1 MKNIIGL
8 NIMFSNEALKKLIIP
23 LVIEQTLAMLVG
35 IADTIM
41 VSCVGEAAISG
52 VALVDMMNY
61 LIMVMLA
68 AVATGGAVIVSQ
80 YLGRREY
87 EKASISASQLITIS
101 SVVSMLI
108 MLVCLFLHSD
118 IIKILFGGI
127 AADVGLASNTYFF
140 ITALSFPFLGVYNSA
155 AAIYRSMGK
164 TNVTMYIAIFENILN
179 VCGNVLGIFVF
190 KAGVA
195 GVAVP
200 TLVSRMAAAIIML
213 WLALNK
219 QNIVYIRVRKVF
231 YFDKAVVGKIL
242 KIAVP
247 NGIENGLFA
256 LGRVLVTS
264 IVALFGTSQ
273 IAANGVANSV
283 DQISIIVV
291 NAINLAIITV
301 VGQCM
306 GAGEIE
312 QAEMYT
318 KKLMKVSYISTG
330 VLGVMVCAML
340 PLILG
345 LYQLEEDTRSL
356 SIILIIIHNTLAFL
370 LHPTSFNL
378 ANSLRASGD
387 VKITMLVGMGSMF
400 IFRLGVAYI
409 LGIVC
414 GFGVIGVWIAM
425 GADWLARSF
434 AFTVRYKSG
443 SWKNIKVI

>member
-52 VALVDMMNY
+52 VALVDMVNY

>member
-1 MKNIIGL
+1 MKNIL
-8 NIMFSNEALKKLIIP
+8 DSNNMFSNEALKKLIIP

-41 VSCVGEAAISG
+41 ASCVGEAAISG
-52 VALVDMMNY
+52 VALVDMVNY
-61 LIMVMLA
+61 LIMVVLA

-80 YLGRREY
+80 YLGSMKY

-101 SVVSMLI
+101 FVLSTLI
-108 MLVCLFLHSD
+108 MLPCLLMHSY
-118 IIKILFGGI
+118 IIKILFGSI
-127 AADVGLASNTYFF
+127 ATDVELASNTYFF

-155 AAIYRSMGK
+155 AAVYRSMGK

-200 TLVSRMAAAIIML
+200 TLVSRMAAGIIML
-213 WLALNK
+213 WLAMNK
-219 QNIVYIRVRKVF
+219 RNIVYIKLRRIF
-231 YFDKAVVGKIL
+231 DFDKAVVGKIL

-273 IAANGVANSV
+273 IAANGVASSV

-306 GAGEIE
+306 GAGEIK

-318 KKLMKVSYISTG
+318 KKLMKISYISTG
-330 VLGVMVCAML
+330 LLGVMVCGML

-345 LYQLEEDTRSL
+345 LYQLEDNTRSL

-387 VKITMLVGMGSMF
+387 VKITMLVGIGSML
-400 IFRLGVAYI
+400 IFRLGVAYT
-409 LGIVC
+409 LGIVW
-414 GFGVIGVWIAM
+414 GLGVIGVWIAM

>member
-1 MKNIIGL
+1 
-8 NIMFSNEALKKLIIP
+8 MFSNEALKKLIIP

-35 IADTIM
+35 IIDTIM

-61 LIMVMLA
+61 LIMVVLA

-80 YLGRREY
+80 YLGSKEY
-87 EKASISASQLITIS
+87 DKANVSANQLIMIAF
-101 SVVSMLI
+101 VVSMAI
-108 MLVCLFLHSD
+108 MLICLFLHSD
-118 IIKILFGGI
+118 IIKILFGSI
-127 AADVGLASNTYFF
+127 TADVELASNTYFF

-155 AAIYRSMGK
+155 AAIYRSMEK
-164 TNVTMYIAIFENILN
+164 TNITMYIAILENIIN
-179 VCGNVLGIFVF
+179 VVGNAIGIFVI
-190 KAGVA
+190 KAGIA

-213 WLALNK
+213 CFAMNK
-219 QNIVYIRVRKVF
+219 RNIVYIKVRKVF
-231 YFDKAVVGKIL
+231 NFDKSVVGKIL

-291 NAINLAIITV
+291 NAINLAIITI

-312 QAEMYT
+312 QAEIYT
-318 KKLMKVSYISTG
+318 KKLMKISYISTG

-345 LYQLEEDTRSL
+345 LYLLEEDTRSL

-387 VKITMLVGMGSMF
+387 VKITMFVGIGSML

-409 LGIVC
+409 LAIVC
-414 GFGVIGVWIAM
+414 GLGVIGVWIAM
-425 GADWLARSF
+425 GADWLARSA

>member
-52 VALVDMMNY
+52 VALVDMVNY

-200 TLVSRMAAAIIML
+200 TLISRMAAAIIML

-219 QNIVYIRVRKVF
+219 QNIVYIKVRKVF

>member
-52 VALVDMMNY
+52 VALVDMVNY

-219 QNIVYIRVRKVF
+219 QNIVYIKVRKVF

-387 VKITMLVGMGSMF
+387 VRITMLVGMGSMF

>member
-1 MKNIIGL
+1 MKIIIDL
-8 NIMFSNEALKKLIIP
+8 NNMFSNEALKKLIIP

-35 IADTIM
+35 IIDTIM

-52 VALVDMMNY
+52 VALVDMVNY
-61 LIMVMLA
+61 LIMVVLA

-80 YLGRREY
+80 YLGSRKY

-101 SVVSMLI
+101 FVISTLI
-108 MLVCLFLHSD
+108 MLVCLLMHND
-118 IIKILFGGI
+118 IIKILFGSI
-127 AADVGLASNTYFF
+127 AADVELASNTYFF
-140 ITALSFPFLGVYNSA
+140 ITALSFPFLGVYNST

-164 TNVTMYIAIFENILN
+164 TNVTMHIAIFENILN

-195 GVAVP
+195 GVAVS
-200 TLVSRMAAAIIML
+200 TLVSRMAAAIIILCFAM
-213 WLALNK
+213 NK
-219 QNIVYIRVRKVF
+219 RNIVYIKVRKVF
-231 YFDKAVVGKIL
+231 NFDKAVVGKIL

-318 KKLMKVSYISTG
+318 KKLMKISYISTG
-330 VLGVMVCAML
+330 LLGVMVCGML

-345 LYQLEEDTRSL
+345 LYQLEDNTRSL

-387 VKITMLVGMGSMF
+387 VKITMLVGIGSML
-400 IFRLGVAYI
+400 IFRLGVAYT

-414 GFGVIGVWIAM
+414 ELGVIGVWVAM
-425 GADWLARSF
+425 GADWLARS
-434 AFTVRYKSG
+434 AVFTVRYKSG

>member
-1 MKNIIGL
+1 
-8 NIMFSNEALKKLIIP
+8 MFSNEALKKLIIP
-23 LVIEQTLAMLVG
+23 LVIEQTLVMLVG

-52 VALVDMMNY
+52 VALVDMVNY
-61 LIMVMLA
+61 LIMVILA

-80 YLGRREY
+80 YLGSKEY
-87 EKASISASQLITIS
+87 DKANVSASQLIMIAF
-101 SVVSMLI
+101 VVSMAI
-108 MLVCLFLHSD
+108 MLICLFLHSG
-118 IIKILFGGI
+118 IIKILFGSI
-127 AADVGLASNTYFF
+127 TADVELASNTYFF

-155 AAIYRSMGK
+155 AAIYRSMEK
-164 TNVTMYIAIFENILN
+164 TNITMYIAILENIIN
-179 VCGNVLGIFVF
+179 VVGNAIGIFVI

-200 TLVSRMAAAIIML
+200 TLISRTAAAVIML
-213 WLALNK
+213 CLALNK
-219 QNIVYIRVRKVF
+219 HNRVYIKVQEIF
-231 YFDKAVVGKIL
+231 VFDKDIVCRIL
-242 KIAVP
+242 KIAIP

-273 IAANGVANSV
+273 IASNGVANSV

-306 GAGEIE
+306 GAGKYE

-318 KKLMKVSYISTG
+318 KKLMIVSYISTG
-330 VLGVMVCAML
+330 VLGVIVCALL

-345 LYQLEEDTRSL
+345 FYHLSDSIRRL
-356 SIILIIIHNTLAFL
+356 SIILIIIHNLLAFL

-387 VKITMLVGMGSMF
+387 VKMTMCVGIGSM
-400 IFRLGVAYI
+400 IVFRLGVAYI

-425 GADWLARSF
+425 GADWFARSV
-434 AFTVRYKSG
+434 AFILRYKRG
-443 SWKNIKVI
+443 KWKNIKVI

>member
-1 MKNIIGL
+1 
-8 NIMFSNEALKKLIIP
+8 MFSNEALKRLIIP

-35 IADTIM
+35 IIDTIM

-52 VALVDMMNY
+52 VALVDMVNY
-61 LIMVMLA
+61 LIMVVLA

-80 YLGRREY
+80 YLGSRRY
-87 EKASISASQLITIS
+87 EKASMSASQLITIS
-101 SVVSMLI
+101 FVVSTLI
-108 MLVCLFLHSD
+108 MLVCLLMHSY
-118 IIKILFGGI
+118 IIKILFGSI
-127 AADVGLASNTYFF
+127 AADVELVSNTYFF

-164 TNVTMYIAIFENILN
+164 TNVTMYVAIFENILN
-179 VCGNVLGIFVF
+179 VCGNVLGIFLF
-190 KAGVA
+190 KVGVA
-195 GVAVP
+195 GVAVS

-213 WLALNK
+213 CFAMNK
-219 QNIVYIRVRKVF
+219 RNIVYIKVRKVLK
-231 YFDKAVVGKIL
+231 FDKLIVGKIL

-312 QAEMYT
+312 QAEIYT
-318 KKLMKVSYISTG
+318 KKLMKISYIFTG
-330 VLGVMVCAML
+330 LLGVMVCAML

-387 VKITMLVGMGSMF
+387 VKITMLVGIGSML

-409 LGIVC
+409 LAIVC
-414 GFGVIGVWIAM
+414 GLGVIGVWIAM
-425 GADWLARSF
+425 GSDWVARST

>member
-52 VALVDMMNY
+52 VALVDMVNY

-219 QNIVYIRVRKVF
+219 QNIVYIKVRKVF